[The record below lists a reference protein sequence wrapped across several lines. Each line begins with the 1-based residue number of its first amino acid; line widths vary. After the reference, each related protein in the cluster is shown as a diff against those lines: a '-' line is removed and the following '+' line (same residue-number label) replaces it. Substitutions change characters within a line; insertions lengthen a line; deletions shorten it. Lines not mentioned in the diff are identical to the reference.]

1 MKNLIK
7 IFTGI
12 LVLSLALAGCK
23 KDKDKGVSNY
33 FKVNGTTY
41 ALAEGV
47 LENEGT
53 SESYEGY
60 NLYLTLLSNG
70 FTVDENDDWTG
81 SGKVILFE
89 LYSISAT
96 SLPSGNY
103 DFDDVTSPSPT
114 FSFDWGM
121 YALDLVLSPP
131 SGTGVDLVSGTL
143 TVVKDGSSY
152 DITLKNCEDEDGNTI
167 TAHFAGT
174 LQYFDLS
181 KKSAKTRF
189 NIF

>member
-12 LVLSLALAGCK
+12 LVLSLALTGCK
-23 KDKDKGVSNY
+23 KDKDKVSNY
-33 FKVNGTTY
+33 LKVNGTTY
-41 ALAEGV
+41 ALVEGV
-47 LENEGT
+47 LENDGT
-53 SESYEGY
+53 SESWEGY
-60 NLYLTLLSNG
+60 NLYLTLLSDG

-81 SGKVILFE
+81 SGKAILFE
-89 LYSISAT
+89 LFSTSAT

-103 DFDDVTSPSPT
+103 DYDDVTSPSPT
-114 FSFDWGM
+114 FSFDGGF
-121 YALDLVLSPP
+121 YVLNLVIP
-131 SGTGVDLVSGTL
+131 SGGTMVDLVSGTL

-181 KKSAKTRF
+181 SKKSTNTGL